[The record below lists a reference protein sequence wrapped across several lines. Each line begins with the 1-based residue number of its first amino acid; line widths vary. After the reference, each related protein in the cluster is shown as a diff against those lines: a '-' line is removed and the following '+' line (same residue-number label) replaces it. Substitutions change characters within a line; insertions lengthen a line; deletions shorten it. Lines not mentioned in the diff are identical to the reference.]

1 MADLAARRSQ
11 LTQLRAAH
19 GFDSKIG
26 RRCSNV
32 LEMLEHWATAEGERK
47 VALGKNIE
55 KQIAEMEQIQGDA
68 QVNRASHYS

>member
-1 MADLAARRSQ
+1 MTDLAERRSQ

-19 GFDSKIG
+19 GFDSPTG
-26 RRCSNV
+26 HRCSNI
-32 LEMLEHWATAEGERK
+32 LEMLENWAAAEGLLK
-47 VALGKNIE
+47 IALGKNIE